1 MRVILLVLIS
11 SMLVL
16 PSEAQFSK
24 KVNKLK
30 NEAEKALSDK
40 ELTTDDVA
48 AGLKEALI
56 KGVKNGTDQ
65 ASALDGFYTN
75 QDIKIP
81 FPENAAKVAK
91 AVKKIGMEKQVNE
104 FVVTLNR
111 SAEQAAKEA
120 APIFVDAIKGMS
132 IDDAWDI
139 LKGDNKKAATAYLQ
153 EKTTSQLAEKMRP
166 LIDEKLKSTNAT
178 KYYKDIIEAYN
189 KLPLVT
195 KQDSDLTSYAT
206 NKTIQGLFYLVGQEE
221 LKIRENPGERTSDL
235 LKKVFK
241 QQD

>member
-1 MRVILLVLIS
+1 MRTIFLIMFSLVL
-11 SMLVL
+11 VV
-16 PSEAQFSK
+16 PSEAQISK
-24 KVNKLK
+24 KLNKLK
-30 NEAEKALSDK
+30 KEAEKALTEKD
-40 ELTTDDVA
+40 LTTDEVA

-65 ASALDGFYTN
+65 ASALDGFYKN

-81 FPENAAKVAK
+81 FPKNAEKVAK
-91 AVKKIGMEKQVNE
+91 AVKKIGMEKQVKE

-120 APIFVDAIKGMS
+120 APIFVNAIKDMS

-139 LKGDNKKAATAYLQ
+139 LSGDNKKAATAYLQ
-153 EKTTSQLAEKMRP
+153 EKTTSQLAEKMSP
-166 LIDEKLKSTNAT
+166 IIDEKLKSTNAT

>member
-1 MRVILLVLIS
+1 
-11 SMLVL
+11 
-16 PSEAQFSK
+16 
-24 KVNKLK
+24 
-30 NEAEKALSDK
+30 
-40 ELTTDDVA
+40 
-48 AGLKEALI
+48 ALI

-65 ASALDGFYTN
+65 ASALDGFYKN

-81 FPENAAKVAK
+81 FPKNAEKVAK
-91 AVKKIGMEKQVNE
+91 AVKKIGMEKQVKE
-104 FVVTLNR
+104 FVVALNR

-120 APIFVDAIKGMS
+120 APIFVNAIKDMS

-139 LKGDNKKAATAYLQ
+139 LSGDNKKAATAYLQ
-153 EKTTSQLAEKMRP
+153 EKTTSQLAEKMSP
-166 LIDEKLKSTNAT
+166 IIDEKLKSTNAT

>member
-1 MRVILLVLIS
+1 MRTIFLIMFSLVL
-11 SMLVL
+11 VV
-16 PSEAQFSK
+16 PSEAQISK
-24 KVNKLK
+24 KLNKIK
-30 NEAEKALSDK
+30 KEAEKALTEKD
-40 ELTTDDVA
+40 LTTDEVA

-65 ASALDGFYTN
+65 ASALDGFYKN

-81 FPENAAKVAK
+81 FPKNVEKVAK
-91 AVKKIGMEKQVNE
+91 AVKKIGMEKQVKE

-120 APIFVDAIKGMS
+120 APIFVNAIKDMS

-139 LKGDNKKAATAYLQ
+139 LRGDNKKAATAYLQ
-153 EKTTSQLAEKMRP
+153 EKTTSQLAEKMSP
-166 LIDEKLKSTNAT
+166 IIDEKLKSTNAT

>member
-1 MRVILLVLIS
+1 MRAILLLLIS
-11 SMLVL
+11 TILVL

-24 KVNKLK
+24 KLNKLK
-30 NEAEKALSDK
+30 KEAEKTLTDK

-81 FPENAAKVAK
+81 FPENAEKVAK
-91 AVKKIGMEKQVNE
+91 AIKKIGMEKQVNE

-139 LKGDNKKAATAYLQ
+139 LKGDNKKAATVYLQ
-153 EKTTSQLAEKMRP
+153 AKTTSQLTEKMSP
-166 LIDEKLKSTNAT
+166 IIDAKLKSTNAT

-189 KLPLVT
+189 KLPFVA

-206 NKTIQGLFYLVGQEE
+206 NKTLQGLFYLVGQEE